1 MSAKALHAIRRN
13 SASRIAADGF
23 APRGLST
30 TVAVEKLR
38 DMITSGELPPGS
50 RITERAISDR
60 LSLSRT
66 PLREALK
73 ILESEELVV
82 LEPHRGALVPL
93 LSEEEVDEAMSV
105 LMALEALAA
114 PLVCSRMTPEQLA
127 EIETLHARMVA
138 HFEAG
143 ELLPYFTINQD
154 IHRAIIDA
162 SGSHT
167 VSRIYRRESG
177 RIQRYRFAGN
187 RDMARWR
194 RAVYEHELIL
204 DALRQRDGELLKA
217 LLQAHLRSGWKVSR
231 ERLGE
236 TLPQAP

>member
-1 MSAKALHAIRRN
+1 MSAEELHAI
-13 SASRIAADGF
+13 SHDPAAGNADDEA

-30 TVAVEKLR
+30 AIAVRKLR

-50 RITERAISDR
+50 RITERAISNQ
-60 LSLSRT
+60 LNLSRT

-93 LSEEEVDEAMSV
+93 LTEEEIDEAMSV

-114 PLVCSRMTPEQLA
+114 PLVCSRMTGEQLGQ
-127 EIETLHARMVA
+127 IETLHERMVA
-138 HFEAG
+138 HFEASDRMA
-143 ELLPYFTINQD
+143 YFAVNQD

-167 VSRIYRRESG
+167 VSRIYRAESG

-187 RDMARWR
+187 RDLARWR
-194 RAVYEHELIL
+194 RAVHEHELIL
-204 DALRQRDGELLKA
+204 DALRERDAELLTA
-217 LLQAHLRSGWKVSR
+217 LLQAHLRAGWKVAR
-231 ERLGE
+231 KRLG
-236 TLPQAP
+236 

>member
-1 MSAKALHAIRRN
+1 MSATDLHAIPKKPAKIVR
-13 SASRIAADGF
+13 DGT

-30 TVAVEKLR
+30 PVAVEKLR

-50 RITERAISDR
+50 RITERAISDH
-60 LSLSRT
+60 LNLSRT
-66 PLREALK
+66 PLREAIK

-82 LEPHRGALVPL
+82 LVPHRGAFVPL
-93 LSEEEVDEAMSV
+93 LTEEEVDEAMSV

-114 PLVCSRMTPEQLA
+114 PLVCSRMTTEQLA
-127 EIETLHARMVA
+127 QIETLHESMIA
-138 HFEAG
+138 HYEAG
-143 ELLPYFTINQD
+143 ELMPYFAINQD

-167 VSRIYRRESG
+167 LSRIYGRESG

-187 RDMARWR
+187 CDVARWR

-217 LLQAHLRSGWKVSR
+217 LLQAHLRSGWNVARK
-231 ERLGE
+231 RLGE
-236 TLPQAP
+236 SAS

>member
-1 MSAKALHAIRRN
+1 MSAKELHAIPHDPTVMR
-13 SASRIAADGF
+13 AGDKAT
-23 APRGLST
+23 PRGLST
-30 TVAVEKLR
+30 PVAVEKLR

-50 RITERAISDR
+50 RITERAISD
-60 LSLSRT
+60 LLNLSRT

-82 LEPHRGALVPL
+82 IEPHRGAVVPL
-93 LSEEEVDEAMSV
+93 LKEEEVDESMSV

-114 PLVCSRMTPEQLA
+114 PLVCSEMTGEQLA
-127 EIETLHARMVA
+127 HIETLHARMVA

-143 ELLPYFTINQD
+143 DRMPYFAVNQD

-162 SGSHT
+162 SGNRT

-204 DALRQRDGELLKA
+204 DALRERDAELLAA
-217 LLQAHLRSGWKVSR
+217 LLQAHLRAGWKVAR
-231 ERLGE
+231 KCLG
-236 TLPQAP
+236 